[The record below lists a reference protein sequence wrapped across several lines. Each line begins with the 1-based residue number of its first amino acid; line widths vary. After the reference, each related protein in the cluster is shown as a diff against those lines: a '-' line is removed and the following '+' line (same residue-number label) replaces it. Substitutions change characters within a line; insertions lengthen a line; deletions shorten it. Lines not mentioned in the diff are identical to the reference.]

1 MTLDKPTE
9 LLIVVTTFASLEDAK
24 KMAYLLIE
32 SRLAACVQ
40 IQEGIHSIY
49 HWEGKM
55 CNENEVLLSAKT
67 IADKWMDISNFI
79 KSHHPYDLPE
89 VIAYVPEKY
98 EAQYGKWVESEVK

>member
-32 SRLAACVQ
+32 SRLASCVQ

-49 HWEGKM
+49 RWEGKM
-55 CNENEVLLSAKT
+55 CNEDEVLLSAKT

>member
-49 HWEGKM
+49 RWEGKM